1 MTEQKICNLIASK
14 IKRSDN
20 LLDVGCGEGY
30 LCNCLAQ
37 KLQKPVVGLDISNKG
52 FNKAHTLCKKFKTCN
67 LIECWQGKAEYLG
80 KIARK
85 KKFDVIT
92 FVHSFHHTG
101 NTRRALEQSKKNLRE
116 GARIIIVEFSPERG
130 KKEDDCRRF
139 TIGFIVGLLFKN
151 AFRDIH
157 LEQPEDGLLFI
168 VAKL

>member
-37 KLQKPVVGLDISNKG
+37 KLQKPVVGLDISSKG
-52 FNKAHTLCKKFKTCN
+52 FNKAHTFCKKFKTCN
-67 LIECWQGKAEYLG
+67 LIECRQGKAEHLG

-92 FVHSFHHTG
+92 FVHSFHHIG
-101 NTRRALEQSKKNLRE
+101 NIRRALEQSKKILQE
-116 GARIIIVEFSPERG
+116 GVRIIIVEFSPERG
-130 KKEDDCRRF
+130 KKEDGCRRF
-139 TIGFIVGLLFKN
+139 TAGFIMGLLLKN

-157 LEQPEDGLLFI
+157 LEQPEDGFLFI
-168 VAKL
+168 TAKL